1 MSETTDHT
9 ASSNASSDDSV
20 GAYGIRLSGL
30 EAVRALL
37 VPAAAEWP
45 CFGLVNRVEPGPYS
59 ELEQVGGRRAELRLK
74 TGGRVIIER
83 DSGRAEFVT
92 PRPLSS
98 EELVHPYLAPV
109 AAIVAHWH
117 DRESVHAGGFAVD
130 GRVWGVV
137 GDRESGKSSTLAR
150 LALDGVAV
158 VSDDLLVLQHT
169 TVLAGP
175 RAIDLREVPAT
186 NLGVGTSIGV
196 AGARERWRLRLG
208 PVPQELELVGWIHL
222 AWGNCV
228 EAVPL
233 EGRERIERLLNQ
245 RGARLPSLSPEVLL
259 DLASLPSWEVRR
271 PHVWETLGETADCLR
286 QLARSRR
293 PRR

>member
-1 MSETTDHT
+1 MPKTTDHT
-9 ASSNASSDDSV
+9 ASSNLFSDDSV

-30 EAVRALL
+30 EAARALL
-37 VPAAAEWP
+37 VPAAADWP
-45 CFGLVNRVEPGPYS
+45 SFGLVNRVEPGPYDEIERIS
-59 ELEQVGGRRAELRLK
+59 SRSAELRLH
-74 TGGRVIIER
+74 TGGKIFIDR
-83 DSGRAEFVT
+83 SPGRAEFVT

-109 AAIVAHWH
+109 ATIVAHWH
-117 DRESVHAGGFAVD
+117 DRESVHAGGFALD

-150 LALDGVAV
+150 LALDGVTV

-169 TVLAGP
+169 RVFAGP
-175 RAIDLREVPAT
+175 RAIDLREEPAH

-196 AGARERWRLRLG
+196 AGGRERWRLRLG
-208 PVPQELELVGWIHL
+208 PVPEELELVGWIHL
-222 AWGNCV
+222 AWGDRV

-233 EGRERIERLLNQ
+233 KGGERVERLFNQ

-271 PHVWETLGETADCLR
+271 PHAWETLGESAECLR
-286 QLARSRR
+286 ELATAN
-293 PRR
+293 